1 MAQLYEHKL
10 PEYIFTEKL
19 GQGTYATVFKAYHKT
34 GARRVVAIKCIS
46 KSSLTKQATDNLL
59 TEIAIL
65 KKIKNEHI
73 VELIDFQWNQQFIY
87 LIMEYCSGGDLHRY
101 IRANKR
107 LRESIVRKFLQQ
119 LAKAL
124 QVLQEHKIAHMDL
137 KPQNILLSSVRNPS
151 LKLADFGFAQYLQS
165 GDLASSLRGSPL
177 YMAPEMLLSDHYD
190 NKVDLWSV
198 GIIMYECLFGNAPYA
213 SPTFEEVA
221 AKIRTDKP
229 IQLPQ
234 GATVSDCCAD
244 LLLKLLQR
252 NPEKRI
258 GFEEFFA
265 HPFVDLEHV
274 PSAETLK
281 KGVALIKQAV
291 AKDSQG
297 CQREALNLYCQGLQY
312 LLPVL
317 QICRTHRTNALLDMG
332 CHEDETDLEKW
343 KSLQAKVSE
352 YLQRAETLKSAL
364 KSREAIV
371 IDDDSHGGG
380 TEFEDICD
388 RYPPLQSALLL
399 VNTAKKLAVANRLKD
414 ALKTYQD
421 ALDIVIPFMAQCR
434 PDEKEVLRAE
444 NNPAPSSRNQPH
456 RVVAHRACTSVK
468 LHVMFYTCV
477 QQVLTVSVPSTC
489 LGALNVF

>member
-10 PEYIFTEKL
+10 PDYIFTEKL

-46 KSSLTKQATDNLL
+46 KSSLTKTATENLL

-87 LIMEYCSGGDLHRY
+87 LIMEYCAGGDLHRF
-101 IRANKR
+101 IRVNKR

-124 QVLQEHKIAHMDL
+124 RVLHQHNIAHMDL
-137 KPQNILLSSVRNPS
+137 KPQNILLSSLFACVTLEHMLEAHVYNILIMFTNICS
-151 LKLADFGFAQYLQS
+151 FAHEILCLFCADFGFAQYLRS

-177 YMAPEMLLSDHYD
+177 YMAPEMLLSDQYD

-198 GIIMYECLFGNAPYA
+198 GIIMYECLFGSAPYA

-221 AKIRTDKP
+221 AKIRTEKP

-234 GATVSDCCAD
+234 GASVSDCCAD

-265 HPFVDLEHV
+265 HPFVDLEHI
-274 PSAETLK
+274 PSAETLQ
-281 KGVALIKQAV
+281 KGASLIQQAV

-297 CQREALNLYCQGLQY
+297 CLREALHLYCQGLQY

-317 QICRTHRTNALLDMG
+317 QN
-332 CHEDETDLEKW
+332 ETDLEKW

-352 YLQRAETLKSAL
+352 YLQRAETLKSTL

-371 IDDDSHGGG
+371 IEDDRHGGG

-399 VNTAKKLAVANRLKD
+399 VNSAKKLAVANRLKD

-421 ALDIVIPFMAQCR
+421 ALDIVIPFMNKCR

-444 NNPAPSSRNQPH
+444 AEKWLEAAELVKSYMAMQTMEVGRTAPVKSEQS
-456 RVVAHRACTSVK
+456 CTI
-468 LHVMFYTCV
+468 
-477 QQVLTVSVPSTC
+477 Q
-489 LGALNVF
+489 

>member
-10 PEYIFTEKL
+10 PDYIFTEKL

-46 KSSLTKQATDNLL
+46 KSSLTKTATENLL

-87 LIMEYCSGGDLHRY
+87 LIMEYCAGGDLHRF
-101 IRANKR
+101 IRVNKR

-124 QVLQEHKIAHMDL
+124 RVLHQHNIAHMDL

-151 LKLADFGFAQYLQS
+151 LKLADFGFAQYLRS

-177 YMAPEMLLSDHYD
+177 YMAPEMLLSDQYD

-198 GIIMYECLFGNAPYA
+198 GIIMYECLFGSAPYA

-234 GATVSDCCAD
+234 GASVSDCCAD

-265 HPFVDLEHV
+265 HSFVDLEHI
-274 PSAETLK
+274 PSAETLQ
-281 KGVALIKQAV
+281 KGASLIQQAV

-297 CQREALNLYCQGLQY
+297 CLREALHLYCQGLQY

-317 QICRTHRTNALLDMG
+317 QN
-332 CHEDETDLEKW
+332 ETDLEKW

-352 YLQRAETLKSAL
+352 YLQRAETLKSTL

-371 IDDDSHGGG
+371 IEDDRHGGG

-399 VNTAKKLAVANRLKD
+399 VNSAKKLAVANRLKD

-421 ALDIVIPFMAQCR
+421 ALDIVIPFMNKCR

-444 NNPAPSSRNQPH
+444 AEKWLEAAELVKSYMAMQTMEVGRTAPVKSEQS
-456 RVVAHRACTSVK
+456 CTI
-468 LHVMFYTCV
+468 
-477 QQVLTVSVPSTC
+477 Q
-489 LGALNVF
+489 